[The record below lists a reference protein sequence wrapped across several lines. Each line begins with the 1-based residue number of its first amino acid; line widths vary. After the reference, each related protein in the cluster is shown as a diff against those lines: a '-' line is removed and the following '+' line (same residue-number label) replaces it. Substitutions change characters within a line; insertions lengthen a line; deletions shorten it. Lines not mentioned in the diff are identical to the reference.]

1 MDSDHCVNRSL
12 WLVRHGESTWNRF
25 GLIQGHDDRAIL
37 TPNGVEQ
44 AHEIAA
50 RLALQSVV
58 AIYSSDL
65 DRAGQTAAPIA
76 VRLGLTVHADARLRE
91 RCLGTCE
98 GQPLDA
104 LTSNMSGIVGT
115 EIVDTT
121 ARPDQGETLDEL
133 YRRTAECLDEIAARH
148 PQGDVVV
155 VAHGGSLRTMRAYCL
170 GLSVAD
176 MTWGPVPNATVWPVP
191 VPSTSRLITSA
202 KEGI

>member
-1 MDSDHCVNRSL
+1 MDSDRCVNQTL

-25 GLIQGHDDRAIL
+25 GLIQGHDDRAVL
-37 TPNGVEQ
+37 TPRGIEQ
-44 AHEIAA
+44 AREVAA
-50 RLALQSVV
+50 RMALQSVV

-65 DRAGQTAAPIA
+65 ERAGQTAAPIA
-76 VRLGLTVHADARLRE
+76 ARLGLTVHTDARLRE

-98 GQPLDA
+98 GEPLDA
-104 LTSNMSGIVGT
+104 LTANLSGIAGT
-115 EIVDTT
+115 EVVDTA

-133 YRRTAECLDEIAARH
+133 YRRTAECLDDIAARH

-170 GLSVAD
+170 GLSAAE
-176 MTWGPVPNATVWPVP
+176 MTWDPVPNATVWPISLT
-191 VPSTSRLITSA
+191 STSRLITSA

>member
-1 MDSDHCVNRSL
+1 MDTDHCVNQTL

-25 GLIQGHDDRAIL
+25 GLIQGHDDRAVL
-37 TPNGVEQ
+37 TPAGVEQ
-44 AHEIAA
+44 AHEVAA

-65 DRAGQTAAPIA
+65 DRARQTAAPIA
-76 VRLGLTVHADARLRE
+76 ARLGLPVHTDARLRE

-104 LTSNMSGIVGT
+104 LTSSLSGIAGT
-115 EIVDTT
+115 KVVDTA

-133 YRRTAECLDEIAARH
+133 YCRTAECIDEITAGAPR
-148 PQGDVVV
+148 GDVVV

-170 GLSVAD
+170 GLSAAD
-176 MTWGPVPNATVWPVP
+176 MTWDPVLNATVWPTP
-191 VPSTSRLITSA
+191 LPSTSRLITSA